1 MPPAMTVSAAP
12 DARQRLLRR
21 LALGCTL
28 LMLATIGLS
37 AFMRLSQAGIGC
49 ADWPLCYGARLG
61 EMPSGE
67 PGVLAAR
74 LAHRVVAAAALLL
87 VVVMLMLSLA
97 PRPRLRREARLSL
110 ALLLLALALAVLGIV
125 TPGARVPAVAM
136 GNLLG
141 GFAMLA
147 LCWRLAAPAAAPGL
161 GRWAWAGLSLLV
173 LQVALG
179 VLVSASYSVLS
190 CSGLVDCSQ
199 AAQATGWDWRVLDP
213 WRVPGVDAPVPLPR
227 AGAPAPWL
235 HRVLGL
241 GMLALLSGLAW
252 QAWRRG
258 RRTEGL
264 ALLVLVVL
272 QAVLGPLLAATAF
285 PIALVL
291 AHNLTAAMLL
301 AVLARL
307 V

>member
-1 MPPAMTVSAAP
+1 MTDSAAP

-49 ADWPLCYGARLG
+49 ADWPACYGARLG
-61 EMPSGE
+61 EMPSGDA
-67 PGVLAAR
+67 GVLAAR

-87 VVVMLMLSLA
+87 VVVMLMISVA
-97 PRPRLRREARLSL
+97 QRPRLRREARLAL
-110 ALLLLALALAVLGIV
+110 ALLLLALALALLGIV

-147 LCWRLAAPAAAPGL
+147 LSWRLASPATRPGL
-161 GRWAWAGLSLLV
+161 GRWAWAGLLLVV

-179 VLVSASYSVLS
+179 ALVSASYSVLS

-199 AAQATGWDWRVLDP
+199 AAHATGWDWRVLDP
-213 WRVPGVDAPVPLPR
+213 WRVPGVGAPLPLPR
-227 AGAPAPWL
+227 VGAPAPWA
-235 HRVLGL
+235 HRVLAL
-241 GMLALLSGLAW
+241 AVLALLSWLAL

-258 RRTEGL
+258 RRAEGL
-264 ALLVLVVL
+264 ALGALVVL
-272 QAVLGPLLAATAF
+272 QSLLGPLLVAAGF
-285 PIALVL
+285 PMALVL
-291 AHNLTAAMLL
+291 AHNLTAALLL